1 MSDLL
6 VGFDL
11 DMTLIDSRPGIR
23 ATYQEISRRTGVPID
38 ADLVVTRLGP
48 PLDVEMANWFPAED
62 IPAMA
67 DLYRAIYAEY
77 ALPLIGPLPGAV
89 DAIEAVRA
97 SGRAIVITAKN
108 VIHARSHVAAF
119 GFDPADVFGGVW
131 REGKAEV
138 LRAEGATI
146 YVGDHVHDMEAA
158 KSAGVI
164 GVGVT
169 TGPNSAEDL
178 RAEGATEV
186 LTSLEDFP
194 RWLSAR

>member
-23 ATYQEISRRTGVPID
+23 ATYQEIARRTGVPID

-48 PLDVEMANWFPAED
+48 PLEVELANWFPAAD
-62 IPAMA
+62 VAAMA
-67 DLYRAIYAEY
+67 DLYRALYAEH
-77 ALPLIGPLPGAV
+77 ARPLIGPLPGA
-89 DAIEAVRA
+89 IEAVDAVRA
-97 SGRAIVITAKN
+97 RGRVIVITAKN
-108 VIHARSHVAAF
+108 AIHARSHVAAF

-158 KSAGVI
+158 RSAGVI

-169 TGPNSAEDL
+169 TGPSSADDL
-178 RAEGATEV
+178 RAEGAAEI
-186 LTSLEDFP
+186 LDSLEDFP
-194 RWLSAR
+194 RWFSAR